1 MPHHLP
7 LPRPFVFAALLA
19 LGCHTFPTDPDA
31 TRWDPP
37 PSLPPIANFTGFVR
51 DFDSD
56 APIAGVQ
63 VWVGEISGVSDAT
76 GFYNLPSVRGNQVL
90 VQAWKAGYD
99 TASVLHQVH
108 EPTTTYDFRLQ

>member
-63 VWVGEISGVSDAT
+63 
-76 GFYNLPSVRGNQVL
+76 
-90 VQAWKAGYD
+90 AWKAGYD
-99 TASVLHQVH
+99 TASVLHQGH
-108 EPTTTYDFRLQ
+108 EPTTTYDFRLHQQQ